1 MELCRCFLPKV
12 NKSISTPS
20 KSRHEH
26 SKPDWH
32 TKSQQNMLLS
42 TIFISFMIDIFQ
54 APLSFQ
60 TKPSCVSCPKKP
72 PFKNRRLTLFMCE
85 NAPGFHA
92 DLHKATVVSLPLCD
106 LPTMSSSNVH
116 LRRCKEDVEKHRWS
130 DTVSDGKTEKPLY
143 IRIHGT
149 GIFNLYHTNQLNV
162 RKYNIH
168 GPCEIR
174 RCQRRKHFSA
184 NVFGFFEMST
194 QN

>member
-1 MELCRCFLPKV
+1 M
-12 NKSISTPS
+12 NKSISIPS

-26 SKPDWH
+26 SKSD
-32 TKSQQNMLLS
+32 QENILLS
-42 TIFISFMIDIFQ
+42 TIFISFMMDILQ

-60 TKPSCVSCPKKP
+60 NKPSCVSCQKTTVQRP
-72 PFKNRRLTLFMCE
+72 PLKVFFMCE

-116 LRRCKEDVEKHRWS
+116 LRRCKEHVQSEGDLTQQDWK
-130 DTVSDGKTEKPLY
+130 TVSH
-143 IRIHGT
+143 RIHGT
-149 GIFNLYHTNQLNV
+149 GIFNCAFIPYKPTKCTQIYANM
-162 RKYNIH
+162 H
-168 GPCEIR
+168 GPCGIR
-174 RCQRRKHFSA
+174 QCQRRKHVSA